1 METGGGPFNPND
13 PRSARSLRSAQRI
26 ISEGA
31 TAGASATQ
39 NTAGNAGNQNASAT
53 ATTTGNELRDIQNRV
68 LDQLNRMSEAIAAI
82 STAQTNVASIRI
94 EQISL
99 TYFTREVRPLLDAL
113 YFISISSLNIAGV
126 AQALQSN
133 TFGERKEL
141 RESLELVYTMNHEL
155 GQILESLNRR
165 MKIYIHQ
172 LKKMDKNCP
181 PFVRNDD
188 NIYPPFVNNT
198 EDS

>member
-1 METGGGPFNPND
+1 METSGPFNTND
-13 PRSARSLRSAQRI
+13 PRSARSLRRAQI
-26 ISEGA
+26 VINQGA
-31 TAGASATQ
+31 TAGANATE
-39 NTAGNAGNQNASAT
+39 S
-53 ATTTGNELRDIQNRV
+53 TGNIDNTGNVGDQGTAASSDQMAVLQNRV
-68 LDQLNRMSEAIAAI
+68 LEQLNRMSEAIAAI

-94 EQISL
+94 EQFSI

-126 AQALQSN
+126 AQALQNN

-155 GQILESLNRR
+155 EGILESLSRR

-172 LKKMDKNCP
+172 IKKMDKNCP
-181 PFVRNDD
+181 PFVKADD
-188 NIYPPFVNNT
+188 NCPPFDSRT

>member
-1 METGGGPFNPND
+1 METSGPFQPND
-13 PRSARSLRSAQRI
+13 PRSARSLRRAQI
-26 ISEGA
+26 VINQGA
-31 TAGASATQ
+31 TAGANATQ
-39 NTAGNAGNQNASAT
+39 SPGTTDNASNAENQGTAAT
-53 ATTTGNELRDIQNRV
+53 NDQMTVLQNRV
-68 LDQLNRMSEAIAAI
+68 LEQLNRMSEAIAAI

-126 AQALQSN
+126 AQALQNN
-133 TFGERKEL
+133 TFGDRKEL
-141 RESLELVYTMNHEL
+141 RESLDLVYTMNNEL
-155 GQILESLNRR
+155 EGILESLSRR

-172 LKKMDKNCP
+172 IKKMDKNCP
-181 PFVRNDD
+181 PFVKMDD
-188 NIYPPFVNNT
+188 NCSPFDSRT

>member
-1 METGGGPFNPND
+1 METSGPLNPTD
-13 PRSARSLRSAQRI
+13 PRSARSLRTAQRVLNQG
-26 ISEGA
+26 STGA
-31 TAGASATQ
+31 NATEA
-39 NTAGNAGNQNASAT
+39 AGNADNGNVSADLN
-53 ATTTGNELRDIQNRV
+53 NELKDMQNQV
-68 LDQLNRMSEAIAAI
+68 LEQLSNMSTAIAQI

-126 AQALQSN
+126 AQVIQSN

-141 RESLELVYTMNHEL
+141 RESLELVYEMNHEL
-155 GQILESLNRR
+155 NQILESLSRR

-172 LKKMDKNCP
+172 IKKMDKDCP
-181 PFVRNDD
+181 PFVNR
-188 NIYPPFVNNT
+188 T

>member
-1 METGGGPFNPND
+1 METGGPLDQRD
-13 PRSARSLRSAQRI
+13 PRSARSLRTAQRVLNQG
-26 ISEGA
+26 STGA
-31 TAGASATQ
+31 NATQ
-39 NTAGNAGNQNASAT
+39 ADGSANNENVSSDLNDELKDMQNQVLEQLSNMSA
-53 ATTTGNELRDIQNRV
+53 
-68 LDQLNRMSEAIAAI
+68 AIAQI

-126 AQALQSN
+126 AQAIQNN

-141 RESLELVYTMNHEL
+141 RESLELVYAMNHEL
-155 GQILESLNRR
+155 SHILESLSRR
-165 MKIYIHQ
+165 MRIYIHQ
-172 LKKMDKNCP
+172 IKKMDKDCP
-181 PFVRNDD
+181 PFVNR
-188 NIYPPFVNNT
+188 T